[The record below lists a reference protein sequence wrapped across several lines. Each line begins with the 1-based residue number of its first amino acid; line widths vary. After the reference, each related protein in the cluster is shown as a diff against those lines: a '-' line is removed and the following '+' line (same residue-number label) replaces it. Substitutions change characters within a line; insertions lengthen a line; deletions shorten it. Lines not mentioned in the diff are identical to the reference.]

1 MLKPLHI
8 SMKSV
13 SASGSNDRHAVT
25 VAEQRKARRAA
36 ADADAALERWRETSA
51 GFRQGRAA

>member
-36 ADADAALERWRETSA
+36 ADADSALVR
-51 GFRQGRAA
+51 